1 MLGRVEG
8 FLDGE
13 GSDVLHGRAAVRD
26 AAELAGVADP
36 ANDIGSAHA
45 LGLFWWYRS
54 QTAVLNSRDT
64 TDRDRAMRLLGIV
77 YQAHPELVPYTLVDG
92 FTEADVNGLLPVNPA
107 AQTLRGS
114 LFLGEFE
121 QTGDVAALTV
131 ALRHYRSA
139 LAATPADDPE
149 RRGRQSN
156 LSVVLRIA
164 FEHTR
169 DDAALL
175 ESVELGRAAVEGEQ
189 DPYDRAMHLGNLC
202 AALSRLYTRTDDI
215 GCLREGADAAREAL
229 RTLPDGHRDRP
240 RHLANLARTLE
251 FLYARTG
258 HVATLAESVEAAR
271 GAVAGFDPDG
281 PDRDIALS
289 NLANSLEALAD
300 RTGDPALM
308 DEAVDA
314 GRAALAAHP
323 EQGPKHASYLSNLG
337 DLLLRRFQL
346 SGDESS
352 LHEAVQSAR
361 AALVLTSGDAV
372 DRARRLTTLSRSLR
386 ESFDHT
392 GDMAFLTEAVEVQR
406 TALAVVEPGAR
417 DRATYLTDLGLF
429 LLALAERTDAT
440 APLREAID
448 LLREGLAG
456 TPADHPSLAIFRRS
470 LGQALVAWFK
480 RTGDVDAL
488 NEGLAEERAAVASF
502 PADHAARHDFL
513 HSLAV
518 TLGEVFERTGDV
530 AYLDESVSLHRE
542 AVRTTGPGDPFLPAE
557 LSSLGLALVTVF
569 ELNGDTQPLIE
580 ALEAHRAAVAATPAG
595 HPSRPVFVNGLALAL
610 SALSGRTGDTGL
622 LAEAVHLLRES
633 VEAYPDGHPDLT
645 MSRYNLGLLL
655 KTLAAETGDTAALGE
670 AVAALRAAVAA
681 TEDDDPAMAQHLS
694 GLGNALVA
702 LGRDAGHSEALADA
716 VDTVRAAK
724 NATPPDHP
732 GYAQRL
738 FNLGS
743 ALSALHKRTADPGTL
758 AEAERCYEDAAR
770 SESMALMD
778 RIGAYRALARLAQSG
793 PRGHDRALAAVEA
806 AAELLPRAAAR
817 SLARHDREHLLGRLS
832 AFPSRAA
839 AVAVAAGRPERA
851 VELLEQTRGILVA
864 DTVNARGGESAR
876 LHAEAPALAAAFDE
890 LQARLG
896 ALELAESREGGARTL
911 TTLADQ
917 VRPSGPGRGV
927 TDRDRVR
934 AEARRDAHAGWEDLL
949 ARIRAR
955 DGFAS
960 FLRPPDIRRLAAQA
974 QHGPIVLVYTADTR
988 CDALILSAADA
999 HTPVRVV
1006 PLTNLTTD
1014 DVLECADLLLKACG
1028 TAPYRD
1034 LEPEQPPGRADVHE
1048 ILAWIWDVV
1057 AGPVLEALG
1066 HTSTPDRPE
1075 REESWTR
1082 VWWCPIGPLA
1092 YLPLHAAGH
1101 HAEVLSATTPNPRTV
1116 MDRVVSSYTATV
1128 RSLAS
1133 GRAGT
1138 DGPRDAG
1145 PTLVVAVPDAPGADP
1160 LPGAAREARL
1170 LGALL
1175 EPVDVLPDPTR
1186 EAVLDALPRHAVAHF
1201 ACHGATNWADPASSH
1216 LVLRDREKPLTVADI
1231 SSLSLRAG
1239 LAYLSACSTTVPNPE
1254 LADEAVH
1261 VTGAFHLAGYR
1272 HVVGTLWSADDT
1284 AAVETAELFYA
1295 GLLRPRGGL
1304 AVDRSA
1310 FALHQAIRAMRAR
1323 HPRDPSF
1330 WAGYTH
1336 TGA

>member
-1 MLGRVEG
+1 MLGRVES

-26 AAELAGVADP
+26 ATELAGVADP
-36 ANDIGSAHA
+36 ANDLGSAHA

-54 QTAVLNSRDT
+54 QTAALDSRDT
-64 TDRDRAMRLLGIV
+64 TDRDRAMRLLGTV
-77 YQAHPELVPYTLVDG
+77 YQAHPELVPYTLVAGFEQADADG
-92 FTEADVNGLLPVNPA
+92 RLPVSPV
-107 AQTLRGS
+107 AQTYRGG

-121 QTGDVAALTV
+121 QTGDTLALTT
-131 ALRHYRSA
+131 ALRRFRSA
-139 LAATPADDPE
+139 LAATPPDDPE

-156 LSVVLRIA
+156 LSVILRIA
-164 FEHTR
+164 SEHTH

-189 DPYDRAMHLGNLC
+189 DPYDRAMYLGNLG

-215 GCLREGADAAREAL
+215 GCLREGADAAREAIGM
-229 RTLPDGHRDRP
+229 LPDGHPDRP

-271 GAVAGFDPDG
+271 GAVAGLDPDS

-289 NLANSLEALAD
+289 NLANSLETLAD
-300 RTGDPALM
+300 RTADPALM

-323 EQGPKHASYLSNLG
+323 EQGPKHASYLSGLG

-346 SGDESS
+346 NGDEAS

-361 AALVLTSGDAV
+361 AALAMTSGDAV
-372 DRARRLTTLSRSLR
+372 DRTRRLTTLSRSLH

-392 GDMAFLTEAVEVQR
+392 DDLAFLTEAVEVQR
-406 TALAVVEPGAR
+406 TALAVAEPGAH
-417 DRATYLTDLGLF
+417 DRATCLTDLGLF
-429 LLALAERTDAT
+429 LVALGERTDAI

-448 LLREGLAG
+448 LLRQGLAA
-456 TPADHPSLAIFRRS
+456 TPADHPNLAIFRKS

-502 PADHAARHDFL
+502 PADHAARHAFV

-518 TLGEVFERTGDV
+518 TLGEVFERTGDA

-542 AVRTTGPGDPFLPAE
+542 AVRTTRPGDPFLPAE

-569 ELNGDTQPLIE
+569 ERNGDTQPLRE
-580 ALEAHRAAVAATPAG
+580 ALEAHRAAVAAIPPG
-595 HPSRPVFVNGLALAL
+595 HPTRPALVNGLASAL
-610 SALSGRTGDTGL
+610 SALSSRTGDTAL
-622 LAEAVHLLRES
+622 LAEAVRLLREI
-633 VEAYPDGHPDLT
+633 VQACPDGHPYRT
-645 MSRYNLGLLL
+645 MSQYNLGLLL
-655 KTLAAETGDTAALGE
+655 NTVASETGDTAALGE
-670 AVAALRAAVAA
+670 AIAARRAAIAA
-681 TEDDDPAMAQHLS
+681 TDDDDPLMAQHLS

-702 LGRDAGHSEALADA
+702 LSRDAGSPEALADA
-716 VDTVRAAK
+716 VDTLRAAK
-724 NATPPDHP
+724 EATPPDHP
-732 GYAQRL
+732 GYAVRL

-743 ALSALHKRTADPGTL
+743 ALSALYKRTADPGTL
-758 AEAERCYEDAAR
+758 AEAERCYDEAAR
-770 SESMALMD
+770 SESLALME
-778 RIGAYRALARLAQSG
+778 RIGAYRALARLAPSG
-793 PRGHDRALAAVEA
+793 PNGHAGALAAVEA
-806 AAELLPRAAAR
+806 AAQLLPRAAAR
-817 SLARHDREHLLGRLS
+817 SLARHDREHLLSRLS

-876 LHAEAPALAAAFDE
+876 LHAEDPALAAAFDE

-911 TTLADQ
+911 ATLADPA
-917 VRPSGPGRGV
+917 RPGDAGRGE

-934 AEARRDAHAGWEDLL
+934 AQARRDAHAGWEDLL

-974 QHGPIVLVYTADTR
+974 QDGPIVLVYTADTR
-988 CDALILSAADA
+988 CDALILSADADE
-999 HTPVRVV
+999 PVRAV
-1006 PLTNLTTD
+1006 PLPNLTTD
-1014 DVLECADLLLKACG
+1014 DVLERADLLLKACG

-1048 ILAWIWDVV
+1048 ILAWLWDVV

-1066 HTSTPDRPE
+1066 HTSTPDHPE
-1075 REESWTR
+1075 REESWKR

-1101 HAEVLSATTPNPRTV
+1101 HADTLSAATPNPRTV
-1116 MDRVVSSYTATV
+1116 MDRVISSYTATV
-1128 RSLAS
+1128 RSLAA

-1138 DGPRDAG
+1138 GGPRDAG
-1145 PTLVVAVPDAPGADP
+1145 SAVVVAVPDAPGADP

-1175 EPVDVLPDPTR
+1175 KPVDVLPDPTR
-1186 EAVLDALPRHAVAHF
+1186 ESVLDALPRHTVAHF

-1216 LVLRDREKPLTVADI
+1216 LVLRDREKPLTVADV
-1231 SSLSLRAG
+1231 SSLSLGAG

-1295 GLLRPRGGL
+1295 GLLQPRGRL

-1310 FALHQAIRAMRAR
+1310 FALHQATRAMRAR